1 VRHWLV
7 DRRIPIRE
15 SYRSPLFL
23 RCSINRRLAP
33 ALIAALG
40 CAILAGCK
48 PPNAG
53 QRQRQWN
60 KGGDKAV
67 KEQRL
72 FLSPAVVQTIRRQ
85 DLVSTVSATGTAL
98 PYQSVMLRAEEPGRL
113 RFEKRWL
120 EGDPVRKGEIIAR
133 IESESLAK
141 DIELAQ
147 RDVEIQRENVEI
159 GRRSMDSAIREHK
172 TLQDLYSRGIA
183 ARRQVD
189 EAELAMHRA
198 VNTHRQNL
206 LQLEKAEATLRTI
219 KARVERTTVRA
230 PFDGLLVS
238 PGVLQGT
245 ASFAKSFGT
254 ETITT
259 SEGRTI
265 GNEFAIAGVVDPSRM
280 IVRCDVTSRDIER
293 IREGQTASITFL
305 STEDIVVEGTVQA
318 ISRAVNSETRAF
330 SVDILVDNAQ
340 GLLKP
345 GMFGRA
351 DVVVER
357 RLRTISIP
365 KSVVT
370 RRNNRSVVFVAVRP
384 LESPHALAE
393 ERPVELGLEGRDHV
407 EVLSGLN
414 EGDEVVIRGFE
425 VLQDKTP
432 INALNAEGPPPRAG
446 TATAEATPAPPM
458 G

>member
-1 VRHWLV
+1 MDGRTTL
-7 DRRIPIRE
+7 RE
-15 SYRSPLFL
+15 RPTVPLFQS
-23 RCSINRRLAP
+23 RSIHRRLAP

-53 QRQRQWN
+53 QGNGPWN
-60 KGGDKAV
+60 KDGDKGV

-113 RFEKRWL
+113 RFEKQWL
-120 EGDPVRKGEIIAR
+120 EGDPVKQGDVVAR

-159 GRRSMDSAIREHK
+159 GERSMDSAIREHK
-172 TLQDLYSRGIA
+172 TVQDLYSRGIA
-183 ARRQVD
+183 AKRQVD
-189 EAELAMHRA
+189 EAELSMHRA

-206 LQLEKAEATLRTI
+206 LQQEKAEATLRTI
-219 KARVERTTVRA
+219 KARLDRTVVRA
-230 PFDGLLVS
+230 PYDGLLVS

-259 SEGRTI
+259 SEGRNI
-265 GNEFAIAGVVDPSRM
+265 GNEFSIAGVVDPSKM

-293 IREGQTASITFL
+293 IRDGQTASITFL
-305 STEDIVVEGTVQA
+305 STEDIVVEGAVQS

-330 SVDILVDNAQ
+330 SVDILVDNAD
-340 GLLKP
+340 GRLKP

-357 RLRTISIP
+357 RRETISIP

-370 RRNNRSVVFVAVRP
+370 RRNNRSVVFVAVKP
-384 LESPHALAE
+384 AESNHSLAE
-393 ERPVELGLEGRDHV
+393 ERPVELGLEGRDDV
-407 EVLSGLN
+407 EVISGLN

-432 INALNAEGPPPRAG
+432 INALNAEGPAPS
-446 TATAEATPAPPM
+446 TATADATPAPPQ